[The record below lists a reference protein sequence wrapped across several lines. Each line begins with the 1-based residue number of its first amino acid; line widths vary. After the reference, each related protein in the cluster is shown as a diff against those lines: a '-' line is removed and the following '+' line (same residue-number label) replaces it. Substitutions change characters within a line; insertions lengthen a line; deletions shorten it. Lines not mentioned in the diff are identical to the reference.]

1 METIKKKTYMF
12 HYDLFFLPSDPDDW
26 YGDYPVE
33 LTDDEFEE
41 LVQAIK
47 IWTQPEIRNSVSD
60 LDGDDPFMYRYCP
73 RILEKADKALKDY
86 ALKNWSEQIISELDQ
101 ANIDAPDEAYIA
113 SDPSFFN

>member
-41 LVQAIK
+41 LVHAIK

-60 LDGDDPFMYRYCP
+60 LDGDDPFMYRYGP
-73 RILEKADKALKDY
+73 TKRRITYDKARELNRIRLDIK
-86 ALKNWSEQIISELDQ
+86 IIVTRHYDIESG
-101 ANIDAPDEAYIA
+101 NI
-113 SDPSFFN
+113 

>member
-60 LDGDDPFMYRYCP
+60 LDGDDSFMYRYCP
-73 RILEKADKALKDY
+73 TKRRITYDKAR
-86 ALKNWSEQIISELDQ
+86 ELNRIRLDMKITVTRHYDIESG
-101 ANIDAPDEAYIA
+101 NI
-113 SDPSFFN
+113 